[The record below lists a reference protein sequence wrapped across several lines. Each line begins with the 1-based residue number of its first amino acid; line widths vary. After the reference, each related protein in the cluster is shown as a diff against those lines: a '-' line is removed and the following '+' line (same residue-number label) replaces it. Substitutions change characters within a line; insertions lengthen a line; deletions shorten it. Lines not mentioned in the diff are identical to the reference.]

1 MARPKRPG
9 QTPAQTEHRASIDLG
24 GIMGGVGGGIAGGTS
39 AIPDSMDEVGQA
51 NAAGGVN
58 PMPSSGGFTP
68 YAAVNPKLDAWFNH
82 GQNNALAMQLNAARN
97 NLLIQGQQGLD
108 IEGLRGKNTLANTG
122 LENTGKL
129 DVTRLVGEQ
138 AIRSM
143 HEAAAEG
150 RMTAAEKATQDIL
163 AKNGLT
169 PAAKDE
175 FEGMVQPKN
184 LENLSNEGLNALKQ
198 TSMMSNVLANPSTQE
213 AMGAGFRGKLLDPVA
228 RNLSLG
234 PKIDMGQSY
243 YGVGDSASRPVLGQ
257 GKSQGGMQTTQRKTF
272 TPQGIPSGEITTTSP
287 TPGQPGSFGQSLEK
301 EGDYD
306 LWNSSKAA
314 APQGDGLNTLPSVNS
329 PQDPELP
336 PPVNPMPSSII
347 TNPPVFGPIPSSAP
361 QQQVDPNPGGN
372 NPAAYMQSLIEQG
385 LGGIFNKFKRAQQQY
400 LFGPLPSQKQ

>member
-9 QTPAQTEHRASIDLG
+9 QTPAQTGHRANIDLG
-24 GIMGGVGGGIAGGTS
+24 GILGGIGGGVKGGGPAPAVKSPFGEDIGAPS
-39 AIPDSMDEVGQA
+39 S
-51 NAAGGVN
+51 VN
-58 PMPSSGGFTP
+58 PTPSGGDFTP
-68 YAAVNPKLDAWFNH
+68 YTAAHPTMDALFNH
-82 GQNNALAMQLNAARN
+82 GQGNNLAMQLNAARN

-175 FEGMVQPKN
+175 FEGIVQPKN
-184 LENLSNEGLNALKQ
+184 VENLSNEGLNALKQ
-198 TSMMSNVLANPSTQE
+198 TSMMSKVLADPSTQE
-213 AMGAGFRGKLLDPVA
+213 AMGSGFRGKLLDPVA
-228 RNLSLG
+228 KNLSLG
-234 PKIDMGQSY
+234 PKIDTGQSY
-243 YGVGDSASRPVLGQ
+243 YGVGDSASRPILGQ

-306 LWNSSKAA
+306 LWNNSKAGT
-314 APQGDGLNTLPSVNS
+314 PQGDGLTALPSTVS
-329 PQDPELP
+329 PQDPELL
-336 PPVNPMPSSII
+336 PPVNPMPSAGNAL
-347 TNPPVFGPIPSSAP
+347 TNPPVFGPMPQ
-361 QQQVDPNPGGN
+361 QQQVDPTPGGS
-372 NPAAYMQSLIEQG
+372 NPAAYMQSLIGQG

-400 LFGPLPSQKQ
+400 LFGPLPLQKQ